1 VTDPFVVRRGGSRVA
16 DAVIDIKAAR
26 PDTAGAVTVSEFLL
40 SAWSQGP
47 VLHVHEDVDEA
58 IYVLAGRLDMQ
69 LGEERLFAE
78 VGDFVW
84 MPKGVVHGFSC
95 ASDEPLRA
103 LALALPAGLERL
115 FRDQAAYL
123 GSIGGDVDPA
133 ELDLIGSRHG
143 VRTVGPPLEPR
154 RDG

>member
-16 DAVIDIKAAR
+16 DAMIDVKAAG

-40 SAWSQGP
+40 PAWSQGP

-58 IYVLAGRLDMQ
+58 MYVLTGRLDMQ
-69 LGEERLFAE
+69 LGQERLFAE

-123 GSIGGDVDPA
+123 GSTGGDVDPA
-133 ELDLIGSRHG
+133 ELDRIGSRHG
-143 VRTVGPPLEPR
+143 ARTVGPPLEPR
-154 RDG
+154 RDR